1 MIIGRTMKIPS
12 SYGPQGPSRA
22 ADAIIGL
29 QAVNKAESGS
39 DITGRRPEIGIDSV
53 TITGIKTVHKRA
65 VYSMSDLKGK
75 ADSALLA
82 QNTLKEKRAD
92 KPEPLIDSQ
101 IGATRQ
107 ELVELT
113 RLRISAG
120 FYNRPDVIDAI
131 AKRIIDSF

>member
-1 MIIGRTMKIPS
+1 MKIPS

-92 KPEPLIDSQ
+92 KPEPLIDNQ

>member
-1 MIIGRTMKIPS
+1 MKIPS
-12 SYGPQGPSRA
+12 SYGSQDPSRA
-22 ADAIIGL
+22 AGAIVGQKAL
-29 QAVNKAESGS
+29 NKANSGS
-39 DITGRRPEIGIDSV
+39 DITEHTPGAGIDSV
-53 TITGIKTVHKRA
+53 TITGSTTVQKRA

-92 KPEPLIDSQ
+92 KPEPLVDSQ

-107 ELVELT
+107 ELIELT

>member
-1 MIIGRTMKIPS
+1 MKIPS
-12 SYGPQGPSRA
+12 SYGSQDPSRA

-131 AKRIIDSF
+131 TKRIIDSF